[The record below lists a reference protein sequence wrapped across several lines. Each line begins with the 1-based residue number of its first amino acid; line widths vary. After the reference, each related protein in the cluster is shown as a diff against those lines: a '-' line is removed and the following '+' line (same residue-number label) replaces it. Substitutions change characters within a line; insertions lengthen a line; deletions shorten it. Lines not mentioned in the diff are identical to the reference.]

1 MPELGQQQTQA
12 ARRVQPLQ
20 KSSSSGQSSVTPPP
34 RADSVD
40 EVQ

>member
-1 MPELGQQQTQA
+1 MQMPEAGQQT

-20 KSSSSGQSSVTPPP
+20 KSSADSGSSTVTPPP